1 MLKQGMKLF
10 KKGEKGGAPRAIRS
24 PDPLVSTWPLRKTH
38 SAGDATAHAAALRTP
53 PRALR
58 ASARAEKK
66 MADFVL
72 AVLQQLMPT
81 LPRGSTSVS
90 SYPFYHPPT
99 SLPTLTLEEVR
110 VPAFRALLNKP
121 SAHLVLYLMPSF
133 LSSPDLTNHLHHRHR
148 QTRASFPL
156 SRFTRR
162 LHQRTCPASPDLL

>member
-110 VPAFRALLNKP
+110 VAAFRALSTCTCACGP
-121 SAHLVLYLMPSF
+121 
-133 LSSPDLTNHLHHRHR
+133 
-148 QTRASFPL
+148 
-156 SRFTRR
+156 RR
-162 LHQRTCPASPDLL
+162 IP